1 MTFLK
6 HELRMNRKLWL
17 VWTLIVGGM
26 ILAYMMLYPAMQDSM
41 KEMNDAF
48 AQMGAFSQAFGM
60 DKMSFG
66 DAIGYYS
73 MEVGA
78 MLSMGGGMFAAIV
91 GIGMLAKEE
100 GSHVTEFIFVTPNSR
115 NYFIRNKIIAS
126 FILIAAFDV
135 VCMTFGFLAFLGIG
149 EEIQLKAM
157 LLFHGAQ
164 FFMHLEIASIGFGI
178 SAFLR
183 KNNVG
188 LGIGVAILLYF
199 FSLLSNVTEK
209 AEVLKYFTPYA
220 YADGADIISSASWK
234 TELMLIGLAVMVVAV
249 VAAFFKYNKKDLNI

>member
-6 HELRMNRKLWL
+6 HELKMNRRLWL
-17 VWTLIVGGM
+17 VWTLIVGSM
-26 ILAYMMLYPAMQDSM
+26 ILGYMMLYPAMQDSM

-48 AQMGAFSQAFGM
+48 ANMGAFSQAFGM

-78 MLSMGGGMFAAIV
+78 ILSMGGGMFAAIL

-100 GSHVTEFIFVTPNSR
+100 GTHVTEFIFVTPNSR
-115 NYFIRNKIIAS
+115 NYFIRNKIVAM
-126 FILIAAFDV
+126 FLLIAAFDV
-135 VCMTFGFLAFLGIG
+135 VCMIFALLAFGGIG
-149 EEIQLKAM
+149 EDIQWKEI

-164 FFMHLEIASIGFGI
+164 FFMHLEIAAICFGI

-188 LGIGVAILLYF
+188 LGIGFAILLYF
-199 FSLLSNVTEK
+199 ISLMSNVTEE
-209 AEVLKYFTPYA
+209 AEVLRYFTPFA
-220 YADGADIISSASWK
+220 YADGAEIISEAQWK
-234 TELMLIGLAVMVVAV
+234 TELMLIGLGIMIVAL
-249 VAAFFKYNKKDLNI
+249 ATAFMKYNRKDLSI